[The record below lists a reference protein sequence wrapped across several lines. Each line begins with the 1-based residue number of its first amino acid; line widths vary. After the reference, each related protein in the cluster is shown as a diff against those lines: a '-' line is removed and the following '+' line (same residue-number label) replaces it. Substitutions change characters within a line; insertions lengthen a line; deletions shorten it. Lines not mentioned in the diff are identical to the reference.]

1 MGLINFLPLK
11 RGGGG
16 LLDGG
21 GLFEMGGLIEDLW
34 YCKIPKIS
42 PGAYIFQRPFL
53 RGLCLEGLI
62 FGSYYMHFKID

>member
-11 RGGGG
+11 RGGG

-21 GLFEMGGLIEDLW
+21 GLFEMGGLIEYLR

-42 PGAYIFQRPFL
+42 PGLIFFKGPFLGAYFL
-53 RGLCLEGLI
+53 RGLYSAHLCA
-62 FGSYYMHFKID
+62 FQN